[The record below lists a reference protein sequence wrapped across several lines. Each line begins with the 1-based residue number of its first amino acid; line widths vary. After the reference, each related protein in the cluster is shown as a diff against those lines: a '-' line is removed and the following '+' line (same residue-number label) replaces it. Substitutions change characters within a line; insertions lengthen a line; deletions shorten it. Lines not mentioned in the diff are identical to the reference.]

1 MKFLKKLLVLG
12 TLALVGF
19 SSVSSNNTTPSW
31 NWSKCIE
38 LNTEIPWLSKNEN
51 WKTCVKVDKAWDA
64 FWTIMWGLMK
74 LMINF
79 TVAIAF
85 ISLIAA
91 GVMYS
96 MSWVNQSVAG
106 KWKDLLKK
114 VILWIV
120 LLGISGLILHTI
132 NPNFFTTNIDFV
144 LIKKL

>member
-1 MKFLKKLLVLG
+1 M
-12 TLALVGF
+12 
-19 SSVSSNNTTPSW
+19 SSNNWTST
-31 NWSKCIE
+31 SKCIQ
-38 LNTEIPWLSKNEN
+38 LNTDIPGV
-51 WKTCVKVDKAWDA
+51 WKCVEVDKAWDA
-64 FWTIMWGLMK
+64 FWKVMWALMR

-91 GVMYS
+91 GIMYS

-120 LLGISGLILHTI
+120 LLGLSGLILHTI
-132 NPNFFTTNIDFV
+132 NPNFFTTNIGFV

>member
-1 MKFLKKLLVLG
+1 MKFLKNILVLG
-12 TLALVGF
+12 TLALVGLMSF
-19 SSVSSNNTTPSW
+19 SITTANDW
-31 NWSKCIE
+31 NCIE

-51 WKTCVKVDKAWDA
+51 WKTCVEVDKAWDA
-64 FWTIMWGLMK
+64 FWTVMWGLMK

-91 GVMYS
+91 GIMYS

-120 LLGISGLILHTI
+120 LLGLSWIILHTI
-132 NPNFFTTNIDFV
+132 NPNFFKTNITFDLV
-144 LIKKL
+144 KKM